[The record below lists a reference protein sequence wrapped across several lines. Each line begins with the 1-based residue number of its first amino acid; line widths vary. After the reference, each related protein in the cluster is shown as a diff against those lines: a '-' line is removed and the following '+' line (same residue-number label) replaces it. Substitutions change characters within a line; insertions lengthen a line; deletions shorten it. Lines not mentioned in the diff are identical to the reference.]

1 MPTLVLGITE
11 ESEALLLVV
20 SPFVGVFFADLSVDL
35 SVVLTAGLSVDLH
48 GAAEPEPLEELL
60 L

>member
-1 MPTLVLGITE
+1 VPALVLWIAE

-20 SPFVGVFFADLSVDL
+20 SSFVGVFFADL

>member
-1 MPTLVLGITE
+1 VPALVLGIAE

-20 SPFVGVFFADLSVDL
+20 SPFVEVFFADLSVDL
-35 SVVLTAGLSVDLH
+35 SVVLTADLSVELH
-48 GAAEPEPLEELL
+48 EAAEPEPLEELL

>member
-1 MPTLVLGITE
+1 MVLGIAE
-11 ESEALLLVV
+11 ESETLLLVV

-35 SVVLTAGLSVDLH
+35 SVVLTAGLSVDLP